1 MKKLS
6 SQTKL
11 FILIALL
18 FGTASAVQELSRL
31 DRDNLWLLA
40 GLTALACVTQIIK
53 FEGATS
59 LSSYNLSWTIYG
71 FALVFLGAPETMF
84 VILVSHLV
92 EWAWYQYPWY
102 IQAFNIATYALVA
115 HLSGSIIHWAALE
128 QTHLPFLSTLGF
140 WTALALFTLLNHL
153 MVGLVIKFARG
164 ESFAQSGVF
173 SVLTLMIDFSLLCLG
188 AAAAFIWRINPF
200 ASILTIVPLYL
211 IYSTLKVPALQRKT
225 EIDPKTG
232 LFNSSHLANAL
243 RQELAR
249 AQRFGRPLTLV
260 MCDLDLLRNI
270 NNTYGHLAGDIVL
283 VNTAKILQSLVRE
296 YDIVA
301 RFGGEE
307 FCILMPE
314 TTAEEA
320 QPRIE
325 QLRAAVQA
333 ADFEVSTNATPIKA
347 TMSFGIAD
355 RRGEQQSAEAILH
368 AADLAVY
375 QAKLAGRNRV
385 CRFEGGEVENV
396 FMLRPEIARIEG
408 LSSWEST

>member
-18 FGTASAVQELSRL
+18 LGTASAVRELSRL
-31 DRDNLWLLA
+31 NWDNLWLLA
-40 GLTALACVTQIIK
+40 GVTALACVTQILK

-59 LSSYNLSWTIYG
+59 LSSYNISWTIYG
-71 FALVFLGAPETMF
+71 FALVFLGAPETLLI
-84 VILVSHLV
+84 ILVSHLV
-92 EWAWYQYPWY
+92 EWAWYKYPWY
-102 IQAFNIATYALVA
+102 IQTFNIATYALVA
-115 HLSGSIIHWAALE
+115 HLSGSVIRWAAFE

-140 WTALALFTLLNHL
+140 WAALVLFTLLNHL
-153 MVGLVIKFARG
+153 MVGLVIRFARG
-164 ESFAQSGVF
+164 ESFTQSGVF
-173 SVLTLMIDFSLLCLG
+173 GLFNLMIDFSLLCLG
-188 AAAAFIWRINPF
+188 AAAAFIWKINPF
-200 ASILTIVPLYL
+200 ASILTFVPLYL
-211 IYSTLKVPALQRKT
+211 IYSTLKVPALQRQT

-232 LFNSSHLANAL
+232 LFNSNHLTNAL

-270 NNTYGHLAGDIVL
+270 NNTYGHLAGDLVL
-283 VNTAKILQSLVRE
+283 IQTAKILQSQVRE
-296 YDIVA
+296 YDVVA

-325 QLRAAVQA
+325 ELRALVQA
-333 ADFEVSTNATPIKA
+333 ADFKVSTSVTPIKA

-355 RRGEQQSAEAILH
+355 RRGVLQSAEAILH

-375 QAKLAGRNRV
+375 QAKLDGRNRV
-385 CRFEGGEVENV
+385 CRFEGGGVENV
-396 FMLRPEIARIEG
+396 FMLRPEITRIEG
-408 LSSWEST
+408 LS